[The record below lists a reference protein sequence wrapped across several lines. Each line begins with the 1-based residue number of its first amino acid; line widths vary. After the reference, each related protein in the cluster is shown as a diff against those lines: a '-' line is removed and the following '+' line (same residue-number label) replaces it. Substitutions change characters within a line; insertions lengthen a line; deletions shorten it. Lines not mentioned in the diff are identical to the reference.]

1 MAHLQGGKCVYY
13 YRKIKIAYQTTS
25 TLKLSN
31 LRTIAIGSIVL
42 RRKRYPISHLL
53 VYISHDS
60 GRARSLP
67 PRLSS
72 LVGMKSQF
80 LAIYGTVL
88 IGWSHYKEGDCS
100 RI

>member
-1 MAHLQGGKCVYY
+1 MRLLLSQNKNS
-13 YRKIKIAYQTTS
+13 ILNTS
-25 TLKLSN
+25 TPKLLN
-31 LRTIAIGSIVL
+31 LRIIAIGSTVPW
-42 RRKRYPISHLL
+42 RKRYPISHLL
-53 VYISHDS
+53 VHISYDS
-60 GRARSLP
+60 RRARSLP
-67 PRLSS
+67 LRPSS